1 MAFDMGNYVDVATR
15 VKLLLE
21 AYPNASINCSP
32 PEVQFVGDR
41 AFIAV
46 TCLIDCNDGS
56 GRTARAS
63 AWEPF
68 PGKTPYTR
76 DSEAMNAETSAVG
89 RACGLLGFGL
99 TGSLATANEVANR
112 RDSDSPGEGPRSRSE
127 GRLAPVRDLTPSR
140 DRKPTEKQIAFLKR
154 LMIERS
160 MRTDDIDWD
169 DLSAAEV
176 SEMIDRTKEVPV
188 VK

>member
-89 RACGLLGFGL
+89 RACGILGFGL
-99 TGSLATANEVANR
+99 TGSLASANEVANR
-112 RDSDSPGEGPRSRSE
+112 RDSDSPGEGSRSRSE
-127 GRLAPVRDLTPSR
+127 GRLAPVRDLTPDRSR
-140 DRKPTEKQIAFLKR
+140 KASEKQIAALKR
-154 LMIERS
+154 MMIERG
-160 MRTDDIDWD
+160 MRTDDVDWD
-169 DLSAAEV
+169 TMSAGEA
-176 SEMIDRTKEVPV
+176 SQQIDALKSVPRV
-188 VK
+188 

>member
-21 AYPNASINCSP
+21 RYPNASINCSP

-46 TCLIDCNDGS
+46 SCVIDCNDGS

-68 PGKTPYTR
+68 PGRTPYTK
-76 DSEAMNAETSAVG
+76 DSEAMVGETSAVG

-99 TGSLATANEVANR
+99 KGSIASAEEVANR
-112 RDSDSPGEGPRSRSE
+112 RSGSPSEASGSRSE

-140 DRKPTEKQIAFLKR
+140 DRKPTEKQIGFLKR
-154 LMIERS
+154 LMIERA
-160 MRTDDIDWD
+160 MPTNDVDWD
-169 DLSAAEV
+169 SLSAAEV

>member
-1 MAFDMGNYVDVATR
+1 MAFDISNYVDVATR

-21 AYPNASINCSP
+21 RYPNASINCSL

-46 TCLIDCNDGS
+46 SCVIDCNDGS

-68 PGKTPYTR
+68 PGRTPYTK

-89 RACGLLGFGL
+89 RCAGLLGFGL
-99 TGSLATANEVANR
+99 TGSLASANEVSNR
-112 RDSDSPGEGPRSRSE
+112 RSGSPSEASESRSE
-127 GRLAPVRDLTPSR
+127 GRLAPVRDLTPDRSR
-140 DRKPTEKQIAFLKR
+140 KASEKQVSTLKR
-154 LMIERS
+154 MMIERGIT
-160 MRTDDIDWD
+160 TDDVNWETLSFGEASQQIDA
-169 DLSAAEV
+169 LKS
-176 SEMIDRTKEVPV
+176 VPRV
-188 VK
+188 